1 MDKTIIGKLVKCLL
15 TQWIYYQLNV
25 TLGFSLVNWNLY
37 LAKITILPSIPL
49 YTISSSCTGWTNWPI
64 FDVHLNWRQFFPCHD
79 IHLYSISIINTQA
92 WSDCLSFSRV
102 NLEYSRNI
110 LLINGS
116 YKNPLIDRTLYKT
129 VLGYPPYSYY
139 WCHALD
145 TVIVGTFFNVIS
157 MTRCGPDSRP
167 TPFKQQ
173 AKTARNKN
181 KLFVKY

>member
-15 TQWIYYQLNV
+15 TQWIYYQLDV

-116 YKNPLIDRTLYKT
+116 YKNPLIDRTLYKS
-129 VLGYPPYSYY
+129 LNCARLSPLLLLLMSRARHSNSRY
-139 WCHALD
+139 L
-145 TVIVGTFFNVIS
+145 FNVLS
-157 MTRCGPDSRP
+157 MTRYGPDSRP

-173 AKTARNKN
+173 AKTARN
-181 KLFVKY
+181 